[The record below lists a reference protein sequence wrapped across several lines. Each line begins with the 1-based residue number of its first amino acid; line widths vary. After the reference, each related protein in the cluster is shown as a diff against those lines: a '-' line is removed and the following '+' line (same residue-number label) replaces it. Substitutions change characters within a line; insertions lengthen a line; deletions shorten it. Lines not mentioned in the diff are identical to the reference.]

1 MTGSETSPP
10 EATHT
15 DDGSGLAHSLRRRHM
30 TLIAIGGSVGA
41 GLFIGSGAVIQT
53 AGPAAVVSYAL
64 AGALVFL
71 TLRALGEMVVSV
83 PAGGSFSD
91 YARLAFGPRAGFA
104 IGWLYWWMYAVLVA
118 AESVAGAAILS
129 QWVEGVAPWALAL
142 VVLLTMT
149 VANLISVRVFAETE
163 SLFSLVKVAT
173 IVAFLLVGGL
183 YALGLWS
190 GAEGATFAHL
200 WDLGGFAP
208 NGWVAVLG
216 ATVVV
221 LFAFGGVEIITIA
234 AGESAE
240 PERGVASAITNVLW
254 RIGLFY
260 VASILVVVMVVPW
273 NSTDL
278 DRSPFVVVMETVGI
292 PGAALIMEIVVLIA
306 VLSVL
311 NAAMYTSSRML
322 FMLTRQGDAPR
333 VLRGT
338 SRRGVPVRA
347 ILLGTVV
354 GYAAV
359 VADYLFPGQVFAFLV
374 ASIGAILLVLF
385 LTICASQLVVGARVR
400 RNAPERITLRMW
412 GFPYL
417 TWVTLLGLVAIF
429 VAMATLPEHRQA
441 LWATVAA
448 VVVAVL
454 AYEAR
459 RVFGASPPSR
469 RVLGVDGRATPE
481 ELDRVAGT
489 GAVAAAGGSE
499 GREGSGDG
507 DAAAEDEGHSPGR

>member
-1 MTGSETSPP
+1 MVGHVTRSETS
-10 EATHT
+10 T
-15 DDGSGLAHSLRRRHM
+15 DESAQTDNGSGLAHSLRRRHM
-30 TLIAIGGSVGA
+30 ALIAIGGSVGA

-53 AGPAAVVSYAL
+53 AGPAAVLSYAL

-91 YARLAFGPRAGFA
+91 YARLAFGPRAGFT
-104 IGWLYWWMYAVLVA
+104 IGWVYWWMYAVLVA

-129 QWVEGVAPWALAL
+129 QWVDVPGWALAL
-142 VVLLTMT
+142 VVLLAMT

-163 SLFSLVKVAT
+163 SVFSLIKVAT

-183 YALGLWS
+183 YAFGLWS
-190 GAEGATFAHL
+190 GADGSSVTNL
-200 WDLGGFAP
+200 WELGGFAP

-240 PERGVASAITNVLW
+240 PDRNVASAITNVLW

-260 VASILVVVMVVPW
+260 VASIVVVVMVVPW
-273 NSTDL
+273 NSTEL

-338 SRRGVPVRA
+338 NRRGVPVRA

-359 VADYLFPGQVFAFLV
+359 VADYLFPGQVFPFLV

-400 RNAPERITLRMW
+400 RNAPERLSLRMW

-417 TWVTLLGLVAIF
+417 TWVTLLGLVSIF
-429 VAMATLPEHRQA
+429 VAMATLAEHRQA
-441 LWATVAA
+441 LWATVTA
-448 VVVAVL
+448 VLVAVL

-459 RVFGASPPSR
+459 RRWGRVEPSR
-469 RVLGVDGRATPE
+469 LVLGVQGRAGPE
-481 ELDRVAGT
+481 ELERIAGSGS
-489 GAVAAAGGSE
+489 GAGVRAEGRGGGS
-499 GREGSGDG
+499 
-507 DAAAEDEGHSPGR
+507 SPAPPV

>member
-1 MTGSETSPP
+1 MVGSVTGSERSSRETAQD
-10 EATHT
+10 E
-15 DDGSGLAHSLRRRHM
+15 DGSGLAHSLRRRHM
-30 TLIAIGGSVGA
+30 ALIAIGGSVGA

-53 AGPAAVVSYAL
+53 AGPAAILSYAL

-71 TLRALGEMVVSV
+71 TLRALGEMVVAV

-91 YARLAFGPRAGFA
+91 YARLAFGPRAGFT
-104 IGWLYWWMYAVLVA
+104 IGWVYWWMYAVLVA
-118 AESVAGAAILS
+118 AESVAGATILE
-129 QWVEGVAPWALAL
+129 QWVDLPGWALAL
-142 VVLLTMT
+142 VVLLAMT
-149 VANLISVRVFAETE
+149 VANLISVKVFAETE
-163 SLFSLVKVAT
+163 SLFSLIKVAT
-173 IVAFLLVGGL
+173 IVVFLLVGGL

-190 GAEGATFAHL
+190 GSGGSSVANL
-200 WDLGGFAP
+200 WQVGGFAP
-208 NGWVAVLG
+208 HGWVAVLG

-221 LFAFGGVEIITIA
+221 LFAFGGVEIITVA
-234 AGESAE
+234 AGESDE

-260 VASILVVVMVVPW
+260 VASIVVVVMVVPW
-273 NSTDL
+273 DSTEL
-278 DRSPFVVVMETVGI
+278 DRSPFVVVMETVGV

-322 FMLTRQGDAPR
+322 FTLTRQGDAPR

-338 SRRGVPVRA
+338 NRRGVPVRA

-359 VADYLFPGQVFAFLV
+359 VADYLFPGRVFGFLV

-385 LTICASQLVVGARVR
+385 LVICASQLVLGARVR
-400 RNAPERITLRMW
+400 RNAPERLTLRMW

-417 TWVTLLGLVAIF
+417 TWVTLLGLAAIF

-441 LWATVAA
+441 LWASVGA
-448 VVVAVL
+448 VVVALLV
-454 AYEAR
+454 YEVR
-459 RVFGASPPSR
+459 RRLGSEPSR
-469 RVLGVDGRATPE
+469 RVLGVPGRVSPR
-481 ELDRVAGT
+481 ELDALVGPGSVT
-489 GAVAAAGGSE
+489 GARKGSSGGESSE
-499 GREGSGDG
+499 TE
-507 DAAAEDEGHSPGR
+507 

>member
-1 MTGSETSPP
+1 M
-10 EATHT
+10 A
-15 DDGSGLAHSLRRRHM
+15 
-30 TLIAIGGSVGA
+30 LIAIGGSVGA

-53 AGPAAVVSYAL
+53 AGPAAVLSYAL

-91 YARLAFGPRAGFA
+91 YARLAFGPRAGFT
-104 IGWLYWWMYAVLVA
+104 IGWVYWWMYAVLVA
-118 AESVAGAAILS
+118 AESVAGAAILA
-129 QWVEGVAPWALAL
+129 QWVDVPGWALAL
-142 VVLLTMT
+142 VVLLSMT
-149 VANLISVRVFAETE
+149 VANLISVKVFAETE
-163 SLFSLVKVAT
+163 SLFSLIKVAT

-183 YALGLWS
+183 YALGLWR
-190 GAEGATFAHL
+190 GAEGSSVANL
-200 WDLGGFAP
+200 WELGGFAP
-208 NGWVAVLG
+208 NGWVAVVG

-240 PERGVASAITNVLW
+240 PDRGVATAITNVLW

-273 NSTDL
+273 NSARL
-278 DRSPFVVVMETVGI
+278 DRSPFVVVMETVGV

-333 VLRGT
+333 VLKGT
-338 SRRGVPVRA
+338 NRRGVPVRA

-359 VADYLFPGQVFAFLV
+359 VADYLFPGRVFGFLV

-385 LTICASQLVVGARVR
+385 LVICASQLVVGARVR
-400 RNAPERITLRMW
+400 RNAPERLTLRMW
-412 GFPYL
+412 AFPYL
-417 TWVTLLGLVAIF
+417 TWVTLLGLAGIF
-429 VAMATLPEHRQA
+429 VAMAMLPEHRQA
-441 LWATVAA
+441 LWASVGS
-448 VVVAVL
+448 VVVALLV
-454 AYEAR
+454 YEVRR
-459 RVFGASPPSR
+459 RVGPEPSR
-469 RVLGVDGRATPE
+469 LVLGVPGRQAPE
-481 ELDRVAGT
+481 VLDAIAGV
-489 GAVAAAGGSE
+489 GA
-499 GREGSGDG
+499 GRRGDQGSGG
-507 DAAAEDEGHSPGR
+507 GQGGHSPGAG

>member
-1 MTGSETSPP
+1 M
-10 EATHT
+10 A
-15 DDGSGLAHSLRRRHM
+15 
-30 TLIAIGGSVGA
+30 LIAIGGSVGA

-71 TLRALGEMVVSV
+71 TLRALGEMVVAV

-91 YARLAFGPRAGFA
+91 YARLAFGPRAGFT
-104 IGWLYWWMYAVLVA
+104 IGWVYWWMYAVLVA
-118 AESVAGAAILS
+118 AESVAGAAILGR
-129 QWVEGVAPWALAL
+129 WVSAPGWALAL
-142 VVLLTMT
+142 AVLLSMT
-149 VANLISVRVFAETE
+149 VANLVSVRVFAETE
-163 SLFSLVKVAT
+163 SLFSMVKVAT

-183 YALGLWS
+183 WALGLWS
-190 GAEGATFAHL
+190 GSDGSHVANL
-200 WDLGGFAP
+200 WQVGGFAP

-240 PERGVASAITNVLW
+240 PERGVASAVTNVLW

-273 NSTDL
+273 NSTEL
-278 DRSPFVVVMETVGI
+278 DRSPFVVVMETVGV
-292 PGAALIMEIVVLIA
+292 PGAALIMEIVVFVA

-322 FMLTRQGDAPR
+322 FALTRQGDAPR
-333 VLRGT
+333 VLSGVN
-338 SRRGVPVRA
+338 RRGVPVRA

-359 VADYLFPGQVFAFLV
+359 VADFVWPGRAFAFLV

-385 LTICASQLVVGARVR
+385 VTICASQLVVGSRLR
-400 RNAPERITLRMW
+400 RRAPERVTLRMW

-417 TWVTLLGLVAIF
+417 TWVVLVGLVAIA
-429 VAMATLPEHRQA
+429 VAMAAIPEHRQS
-441 LWATVAA
+441 LWATLASLAVAL
-448 VVVAVL
+448 VAFEVRSRWG
-454 AYEAR
+454 R
-459 RVFGASPPSR
+459 RPLSR
-469 RVLGVDGRATPE
+469 VVLGVPGGTDPV
-481 ELDRVAGT
+481 ELARVAGRD
-489 GAVAAAGGSE
+489 GALQDADAPGADGGQATAH
-499 GREGSGDG
+499 GGAHG
-507 DAAAEDEGHSPGR
+507 DAQGPGGA

>member
-1 MTGSETSPP
+1 MTRSETSS
-10 EATHT
+10 EETAQT
-15 DDGSGLAHSLRRRHM
+15 DNGPGLAHSLRRRHM
-30 TLIAIGGSVGA
+30 ALIAIGGSVGA

-53 AGPAAVVSYAL
+53 AGPAAVLSYTL

-91 YARLAFGPRAGFA
+91 YARLAFGPRAGFT
-104 IGWLYWWMYAVLVA
+104 IGWVYWWMYAVLVA

-129 QWVEGVAPWALAL
+129 QWVQVPGWALAL
-142 VVLLTMT
+142 IVLLAMT
-149 VANLISVRVFAETE
+149 AANLISVRVFAETE

-183 YALGLWS
+183 YAFGLWS
-190 GAEGATFAHL
+190 GSEGATVTNL
-200 WDLGGFAP
+200 WELGGFAP

-260 VASILVVVMVVPW
+260 VASIVVVVMVVPW

-333 VLRGT
+333 LLRGAN
-338 SRRGVPVRA
+338 RRGVPVRA

-359 VADYLFPGQVFAFLV
+359 VADYLAPGRVFPFLV

-400 RNAPERITLRMW
+400 RNAPERLTLRMW

-417 TWVTLLGLVAIF
+417 TWATLVGLVAIF
-429 VAMATLPEHRQA
+429 LAMATLPEHRQA

-448 VVVAVL
+448 VVVALL
-454 AYEAR
+454 AYEVR
-459 RVFGASPPSR
+459 RLFGSTEPSR
-469 RVLGVDGRATPE
+469 RVLGVGGRATPE

-489 GAVAAAGGSE
+489 GT
-499 GREGSGDG
+499 GRVRDG
-507 DAAAEDEGHSPGR
+507 EARGEDLSPR

>member
-1 MTGSETSPP
+1 MVGLVTGSETSPG
-10 EATHT
+10 EAAQKK
-15 DDGSGLAHSLRRRHM
+15 DGSGLAHGLRRRHM

-41 GLFIGSGAVIQT
+41 GLFVGSGAVIQT
-53 AGPAAVVSYAL
+53 AGPAAVLSYAL

-104 IGWLYWWMYAVLVA
+104 IGWVYWWMYAVLVA
-118 AESVAGAAILS
+118 AESVAGATILA
-129 QWVEGVAPWALAL
+129 QWVDLPGWVLAL
-142 VVLLTMT
+142 TVLLAMT

-163 SLFSLVKVAT
+163 SLFSLIKVAT

-190 GAEGATFAHL
+190 GSQGSTVSNL

-234 AGESAE
+234 AGESSE
-240 PERGVASAITNVLW
+240 PERGVASAVTNVLW

-273 NSTDL
+273 NSSDL

-322 FMLTRQGDAPR
+322 FMLTRQGDAPA

-338 SRRGVPVRA
+338 NRRGVPVRA

-359 VADYLFPGQVFAFLV
+359 VADYVAPGQVFHFLV

-400 RNAPERITLRMW
+400 RRAPERLTLRMW
-412 GFPYL
+412 AFPYL
-417 TWVTLLGLVAIF
+417 TWATLLGLVGIF
-429 VAMATLPEHRQA
+429 VAMATLPQHREA
-441 LWATVAA
+441 LWASVGA
-448 VVVAVL
+448 VVVAL
-454 AYEAR
+454 AAYEGR
-459 RVFGASPPSR
+459 RRWGRSAPSR
-469 RVLGVDGRATPE
+469 LVLGVRERATPE
-481 ELDRVAGT
+481 ELERIAGK
-489 GAVAAAGGSE
+489 GGSSPAGG
-499 GREGSGDG
+499 
-507 DAAAEDEGHSPGR
+507 